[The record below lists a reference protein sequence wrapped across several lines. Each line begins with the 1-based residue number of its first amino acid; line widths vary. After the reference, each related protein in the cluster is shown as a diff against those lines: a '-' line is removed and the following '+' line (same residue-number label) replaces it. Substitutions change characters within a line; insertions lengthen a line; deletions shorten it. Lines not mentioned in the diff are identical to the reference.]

1 MATAELKIRPESPW
15 AMLKAEAEQTREA
28 GGTVDAVIELSKLVR
43 ASVIQ
48 LQIPEGEEL
57 PEGALD
63 AGFFKL
69 TATTL
74 EGQVLVTQDEFHE
87 ALNGALEQV
96 TGVFS
101 ELDRETLLGGP
112 SYIELGRWLGDQGIA
127 IGFIGLGAL
136 LDFWDV
142 ASPQGLGIT
151 GEDAAQLL
159 GMGFLFPELKSG
171 SPLIRD
177 GFEEQS
183 K

>member
-1 MATAELKIRPESPW
+1 MGTTELKIRPESPW
-15 AMLKAEAEQTREA
+15 AELKAEAEKSLAA
-28 GGTVDAVIELSKLVR
+28 GGSVDAVHELAKLVR

-48 LQIPEGEEL
+48 LQLGEADEL

-74 EGQVLVTQDEFHE
+74 EGRVLVTQDEFHD

-101 ELDRETLLGGP
+101 ELDREALLAGP

-142 ASPQGLGIT
+142 ASPQALGIT
-151 GEDAAQLL
+151 GEQAAQML
-159 GMGFLFPELKSG
+159 GMGFLFPALKPG
-171 SPLIRD
+171 SPLIQD